1 MPEYTW
7 DMKGYASKYGFYTS
21 ENLSRREA
29 ERTLQ
34 LEPEPP
40 KESDLNNYI
49 IQAQQQR
56 DLRYLSFFLHHYEK
70 MLNGRI
76 YSFWRSDGNE
86 RYDPE
91 RFLDYKMTC
100 VVAVIERFSDYDPS
114 TGADF
119 TTYLYP
125 FITDALLSCRMLE
138 ESWSVDSLDQYKK
151 IRGIAWKYRTSGEN
165 TKKTISEY
173 AAEKNCKQETAAEYL
188 NAAKGIRNRQS
199 FYVSRQDEDSEETG
213 EDVSR
218 DDYWDYA
225 EILWNG
231 IKAEAIQKAFDAL
244 DYREQT
250 LLEKRNAICMRCGRV
265 SPMSSRFSFEELA
278 TLFEGSGTSGAERA
292 YRKALDKLT
301 TILVEEGILH
311 AVRLKRKNITRKKKE
326 IATAIYLY
334 QVDYDGEWGEI
345 YFDFVNRTTEIR
357 KLAEWDRMI
366 SKVFSKKAICYI
378 QTHPLFVRKITNF
391 ALNKFVQTNII
402 ETIIVCFYWRW
413 IQC

>member
-49 IQAQQQR
+49 IQAQQQK

-188 NAAKGIRNRQS
+188 NAAKGIRSRQS

-231 IKAEAIQKAFDAL
+231 IKAKAIQKAFDAL

-265 SPMSSRFSFEELA
+265 SPMSSRSSFEELA

-378 QTHPLFVRKITNF
+378 QTHPFLVNLK
-391 ALNKFVQTNII
+391 
-402 ETIIVCFYWRW
+402 EIVISFSL
-413 IQC
+413 

>member
-7 DMKGYASKYGFYTS
+7 DMKGYSSKYGFYTG
-21 ENLSRREA
+21 ENLSRMEA

-40 KESDLNNYI
+40 KVSNLNDYI
-49 IQAQQQR
+49 IQAQQQNN
-56 DLRYLSFFLHHYEK
+56 LRYLSFFLHHYEK

-76 YSFWRSDGNE
+76 YNFWRSDDNE

-91 RFLDYKMTC
+91 RFLDYKMAC
-100 VVAVIERFSDYDPS
+100 VVAVIERFLDYDPS
-114 TGADF
+114 IGADF

-188 NAAKGIRNRQS
+188 NAAKGIRSRQS

-213 EDVSR
+213 EDVSQ
-218 DDYWDYA
+218 DDHWDYV

-231 IKAEAIQKAFDAL
+231 IRAEAIQKAFDAL

-265 SPMSSRFSFEELA
+265 SSMSSRSSFEELA

-334 QVDYDGEWGEI
+334 QVDFDGEWGEI
-345 YFDFVNRTTEIR
+345 YFDFVSQTTEIR
-357 KLAEWDRMI
+357 KLAELDYII
-366 SKVFSKKAICYI
+366 SNVFAKKAICCI
-378 QTHPLFVRKITNF
+378 QNHPLLVNLKELVISFS
-391 ALNKFVQTNII
+391 L
-402 ETIIVCFYWRW
+402 
-413 IQC
+413 

>member
-49 IQAQQQR
+49 IQAQQQK

-76 YSFWRSDGNE
+76 YSFWRSDSNE

-165 TKKTISEY
+165 AKKTISEY

-188 NAAKGIRNRQS
+188 NAAKGIRKRQS

-218 DDYWDYA
+218 DDHWDYA

-265 SPMSSRFSFEELA
+265 SPLNSRASFEELA

-301 TILVEEGILH
+301 VALVKDGALH
-311 AVRLKRKNITRKKKE
+311 AVHLKRKDVTRKKKE

-334 QVDYDGEWGEI
+334 QVDFDGEWGEI
-345 YFDFVNRTTEIR
+345 YFDFVNQVAEIQQ
-357 KLAEWDRMI
+357 LAEWDRMI
-366 SKVFSKKAICYI
+366 SKIFAKKAICYMQNNSMLI
-378 QTHPLFVRKITNF
+378 NLKELVIPFFL
-391 ALNKFVQTNII
+391 
-402 ETIIVCFYWRW
+402 
-413 IQC
+413 

>member
-1 MPEYTW
+1 MPEYKW
-7 DMKGYASKYGFYTS
+7 DIKGYASKYGFYTG
-21 ENLSRREA
+21 EDLSRMEA

-49 IQAQQQR
+49 IQAQQQK

-114 TGADF
+114 TGTDV

-125 FITDALLSCRMLE
+125 FITDALLYCRMLE

-165 TKKTISEY
+165 AKKTIFEY

-188 NAAKGIRNRQS
+188 NAAKGIRSRQS

-218 DDYWDYA
+218 DNYWDYA

-250 LLEKRNAICMRCGRV
+250 LLEKRNAICMHCGRV
-265 SPMSSRFSFEELA
+265 SPMSSRSSFEELA

-334 QVDYDGEWGEI
+334 QVDCDGEWGEI
-345 YFDFVNRTTEIR
+345 YFDFVNRTTEIQ
-357 KLAEWDRMI
+357 KLAE
-366 SKVFSKKAICYI
+366 
-378 QTHPLFVRKITNF
+378 
-391 ALNKFVQTNII
+391 
-402 ETIIVCFYWRW
+402 
-413 IQC
+413 

>member
-49 IQAQQQR
+49 IQAQQQK
-56 DLRYLSFFLHHYEK
+56 DLRYLSFFLHHCEK

-100 VVAVIERFSDYDPS
+100 VVAVIEHFLDYDPS

-119 TTYLYP
+119 TTYLYS

-188 NAAKGIRNRQS
+188 NAAKGIRSRQS

-311 AVRLKRKNITRKKKE
+311 AVRLKRKNITRKKE

-378 QTHPLFVRKITNF
+378 QTHPLLVNLK
-391 ALNKFVQTNII
+391 
-402 ETIIVCFYWRW
+402 EIVISFSL
-413 IQC
+413 

>member
-7 DMKGYASKYGFYTS
+7 DMKGYSSKYGFYTG
-21 ENLSRREA
+21 ENLSRMEA

-49 IQAQQQR
+49 IQAQQQK

-188 NAAKGIRNRQS
+188 NAAKGIRSRQS

-218 DDYWDYA
+218 DDCWDYA

-265 SPMSSRFSFEELA
+265 SPMSSRSSFEELA

-378 QTHPLFVRKITNF
+378 QTHPLLVNLK
-391 ALNKFVQTNII
+391 
-402 ETIIVCFYWRW
+402 EIVISFSF
-413 IQC
+413 

>member
-49 IQAQQQR
+49 IQAQQQK

-188 NAAKGIRNRQS
+188 NAAKGIRSRQS

-265 SPMSSRFSFEELA
+265 SPMSSRSSFEELA

-326 IATAIYLY
+326 IATAIHLY

-378 QTHPLFVRKITNF
+378 QTHPLLVNLK
-391 ALNKFVQTNII
+391 
-402 ETIIVCFYWRW
+402 EIVISFSL
-413 IQC
+413 

>member
-7 DMKGYASKYGFYTS
+7 DMKEYASKYGFYTS

-49 IQAQQQR
+49 IQAQQQK

-100 VVAVIERFSDYDPS
+100 IVAVIERFSDYDPS

-188 NAAKGIRNRQS
+188 NAAKGIRSRQS

-231 IKAEAIQKAFDAL
+231 IKAKAIQKAFDAL

-265 SPMSSRFSFEELA
+265 SPMSSRSSFEELA

-378 QTHPLFVRKITNF
+378 QTHPLLVNLK
-391 ALNKFVQTNII
+391 
-402 ETIIVCFYWRW
+402 EIVISFSF
-413 IQC
+413 

>member
-49 IQAQQQR
+49 IQAQQQK

-188 NAAKGIRNRQS
+188 NAAKGIRSRQS

-231 IKAEAIQKAFDAL
+231 IKAKAIQKAFDAL

-265 SPMSSRFSFEELA
+265 SPMSSRSSFEELA

-292 YRKALDKLT
+292 YRKALDKLA

-378 QTHPLFVRKITNF
+378 QTHPLLVNLK
-391 ALNKFVQTNII
+391 
-402 ETIIVCFYWRW
+402 EIVISFSL
-413 IQC
+413 

>member
-49 IQAQQQR
+49 IQAQQQK

-188 NAAKGIRNRQS
+188 NAAKGIRSRQS

-231 IKAEAIQKAFDAL
+231 IKAKAIQKAFDAL

-265 SPMSSRFSFEELA
+265 SPMSSRSSFEELA

-357 KLAEWDRMI
+357 KLAEWDRTI

-378 QTHPLFVRKITNF
+378 QTHPLLVNLK
-391 ALNKFVQTNII
+391 
-402 ETIIVCFYWRW
+402 EIVISFSL
-413 IQC
+413 

>member
-40 KESDLNNYI
+40 KVSNLNDYI
-49 IQAQQQR
+49 IQAQQQNN
-56 DLRYLSFFLHHYEK
+56 LRYLSFFLHHYEK

-76 YSFWRSDGNE
+76 YNFWRSDGNE

-151 IRGIAWKYRTSGEN
+151 IRGIAWKYCTSGEN

-188 NAAKGIRNRQS
+188 NAAKGIRSRQS

-265 SPMSSRFSFEELA
+265 SPMSSRSSFEELA

-378 QTHPLFVRKITNF
+378 QTHPLLVNLK
-391 ALNKFVQTNII
+391 
-402 ETIIVCFYWRW
+402 EIVISFSL
-413 IQC
+413 

>member
-7 DMKGYASKYGFYTS
+7 DMKEYASKYGFYTS

-49 IQAQQQR
+49 IQAQQQK

-76 YSFWRSDGNE
+76 YSFWRSDDNE

-125 FITDALLSCRMLE
+125 FITDAILSCRMLE

-151 IRGIAWKYRTSGEN
+151 IRGIAWKYRTSGEHAQ
-165 TKKTISEY
+165 KTISEY

-188 NAAKGIRNRQS
+188 NAAKGIRSRQS

-265 SPMSSRFSFEELA
+265 SPMSSRSSFEELA
-278 TLFEGSGTSGAERA
+278 TLFERSGTSGAERA

-334 QVDYDGEWGEI
+334 QVDYDGKWGEI

-378 QTHPLFVRKITNF
+378 QTHPLLVNLK
-391 ALNKFVQTNII
+391 
-402 ETIIVCFYWRW
+402 EIVISFSL
-413 IQC
+413 

>member
-7 DMKGYASKYGFYTS
+7 DMKGYASKYGCYTS

-49 IQAQQQR
+49 IQAQQQK

-188 NAAKGIRNRQS
+188 NAAKGIRSRQS

-231 IKAEAIQKAFDAL
+231 IKAKAIQKAFDAL

-265 SPMSSRFSFEELA
+265 SPMSSRSSFEELA

-345 YFDFVNRTTEIR
+345 YFDFVNRTTEIQ

-378 QTHPLFVRKITNF
+378 QTHPLLVNLK
-391 ALNKFVQTNII
+391 
-402 ETIIVCFYWRW
+402 EIVISFSL
-413 IQC
+413 

>member
-29 ERTLQ
+29 EHTLQ

-49 IQAQQQR
+49 IQAQQQK

-188 NAAKGIRNRQS
+188 NAAKGIRSRQS

-311 AVRLKRKNITRKKKE
+311 AVRLKRKNITRKKE

-378 QTHPLFVRKITNF
+378 QTHPLLVNLK
-391 ALNKFVQTNII
+391 
-402 ETIIVCFYWRW
+402 EIVISFFL
-413 IQC
+413 

>member
-7 DMKGYASKYGFYTS
+7 DMKEYASKYGFYTS

-34 LEPEPP
+34 LEPGPP

-49 IQAQQQR
+49 IQAQQQK

-188 NAAKGIRNRQS
+188 NAAKGSRCRQS

-225 EILWNG
+225 EILRNG

-265 SPMSSRFSFEELA
+265 SPMSSRSSFEELA
-278 TLFEGSGTSGAERA
+278 TLFEGSGTSGAEHA

-334 QVDYDGEWGEI
+334 QVDYDGKWGEI

-378 QTHPLFVRKITNF
+378 QTHPLLVNLK
-391 ALNKFVQTNII
+391 
-402 ETIIVCFYWRW
+402 EIVISFSL
-413 IQC
+413 

>member
-49 IQAQQQR
+49 IQAQQQK

-114 TGADF
+114 IRADF

-188 NAAKGIRNRQS
+188 NAAKGIRSRQS

-244 DYREQT
+244 DYREQM

-265 SPMSSRFSFEELA
+265 SPMSSRSSFEELA

-334 QVDYDGEWGEI
+334 QVDYDGKWGEI

-378 QTHPLFVRKITNF
+378 QTHPLLVNLK
-391 ALNKFVQTNII
+391 
-402 ETIIVCFYWRW
+402 EIVISFSL
-413 IQC
+413 

>member
-49 IQAQQQR
+49 IQAQQQK

-138 ESWSVDSLDQYKK
+138 ESWSVDSLGQYKK

-188 NAAKGIRNRQS
+188 NAAKGIRSRQS

-265 SPMSSRFSFEELA
+265 SPMSSRSSFEELA

-292 YRKALDKLT
+292 YRKALNKLT

-378 QTHPLFVRKITNF
+378 QTHPLLVNLK
-391 ALNKFVQTNII
+391 
-402 ETIIVCFYWRW
+402 EIVISFSL
-413 IQC
+413 

>member
-7 DMKGYASKYGFYTS
+7 DMKEYASKYGFYTS

-49 IQAQQQR
+49 IQAQQQK

-76 YSFWRSDGNE
+76 YSFWRSDDNE

-125 FITDALLSCRMLE
+125 FITDAILSCRMLE

-188 NAAKGIRNRQS
+188 NAAKGIRSRQS

-265 SPMSSRFSFEELA
+265 SPMSSRSSFEELA
-278 TLFEGSGTSGAERA
+278 TLFERSGTSGAERA

-334 QVDYDGEWGEI
+334 QVDYDGKWGEI

-378 QTHPLFVRKITNF
+378 QTHPLLVNLK
-391 ALNKFVQTNII
+391 
-402 ETIIVCFYWRW
+402 EIVISFSL
-413 IQC
+413 

>member
-1 MPEYTW
+1 MPEYTL
-7 DMKGYASKYGFYTS
+7 DMKGYASKYGFYIS

-49 IQAQQQR
+49 IQAQQQK

-173 AAEKNCKQETAAEYL
+173 AVEKNCKQETAAEYL
-188 NAAKGIRNRQS
+188 NAAKGIRSRQS

-265 SPMSSRFSFEELA
+265 SPMSSRSSFEELA

-326 IATAIYLY
+326 IATAIHLY

-378 QTHPLFVRKITNF
+378 QTHPLLVNLK
-391 ALNKFVQTNII
+391 
-402 ETIIVCFYWRW
+402 EIVISFFL
-413 IQC
+413 

>member
-7 DMKGYASKYGFYTS
+7 DMKGYASKYGFYIS

-49 IQAQQQR
+49 IQAQQQK

-173 AAEKNCKQETAAEYL
+173 AVEKNCKQETAAEYL
-188 NAAKGIRNRQS
+188 NAAKGIRSRQS

-231 IKAEAIQKAFDAL
+231 IKAKAIQKAFDAL

-265 SPMSSRFSFEELA
+265 SPMSSRSSFEELA

-326 IATAIYLY
+326 IATAIHLY

-378 QTHPLFVRKITNF
+378 QTHPLLVN
-391 ALNKFVQTNII
+391 LN
-402 ETIIVCFYWRW
+402 EIVISFSLYEKSR
-413 IQC
+413 ILH

>member
-49 IQAQQQR
+49 IQAQQQK

-188 NAAKGIRNRQS
+188 NAAKGIRSRQS

-231 IKAEAIQKAFDAL
+231 IKAKAIQKAFDAL

-265 SPMSSRFSFEELA
+265 SPMSSRSSFEELA

-366 SKVFSKKAICYI
+366 SKVFSEKAICYI
-378 QTHPLFVRKITNF
+378 QTHPLLVNLK
-391 ALNKFVQTNII
+391 
-402 ETIIVCFYWRW
+402 EIVISFSL
-413 IQC
+413 

>member
-49 IQAQQQR
+49 IQAQQQK

-188 NAAKGIRNRQS
+188 NAAKGIRSRQS

-218 DDYWDYA
+218 DDHWDYA

-231 IKAEAIQKAFDAL
+231 IKAEAIQKAFDTL

-250 LLEKRNAICMRCGRV
+250 LLEKRNAICMHCGRV
-265 SPMSSRFSFEELA
+265 SPMSSRSSFEELA

-311 AVRLKRKNITRKKKE
+311 AVHLKRKNITRKEKE

-334 QVDYDGEWGEI
+334 QVDFDGEWGEI
-345 YFDFVNRTTEIR
+345 YFDFVNQVAEIQQ
-357 KLAEWDRMI
+357 LAEWDRMI
-366 SKVFSKKAICYI
+366 SKIFAKKAICYMQNNSMLI
-378 QTHPLFVRKITNF
+378 NLKELVIPFFL
-391 ALNKFVQTNII
+391 
-402 ETIIVCFYWRW
+402 
-413 IQC
+413 

>member
-1 MPEYTW
+1 
-7 DMKGYASKYGFYTS
+7 
-21 ENLSRREA
+21 
-29 ERTLQ
+29 
-34 LEPEPP
+34 
-40 KESDLNNYI
+40 
-49 IQAQQQR
+49 
-56 DLRYLSFFLHHYEK
+56 

-76 YSFWRSDGNE
+76 YNFFRSDGNE

-91 RFLDYKMTC
+91 RFLDYKMAC
-100 VVAVIERFSDYDPS
+100 VVAVIERFLDYDPS
-114 TGADF
+114 IGADF

-151 IRGIAWKYRTSGEN
+151 IRGIAWKYHTSGEHAQ
-165 TKKTISEY
+165 KTISEY
-173 AAEKNCKQETAAEYL
+173 AAEKNCKQETAAGYL
-188 NAAKGIRNRQS
+188 KAAKGLRSRQS

-218 DDYWDYA
+218 DDHWDYA

-265 SPMSSRFSFEELA
+265 SPLNSRASFEELA

-311 AVRLKRKNITRKKKE
+311 AVRLKRKNTTRKKKE

-334 QVDYDGEWGEI
+334 QVDFDGKWGEI
-345 YFDFVNRTTEIR
+345 YFDFVSRTTEIR

-378 QTHPLFVRKITNF
+378 QNHPLLVNLK
-391 ALNKFVQTNII
+391 
-402 ETIIVCFYWRW
+402 EIVISFSL
-413 IQC
+413 

>member
-1 MPEYTW
+1 MPEYKW
-7 DMKGYASKYGFYTS
+7 DMKGYASKYGFYTG
-21 ENLSRREA
+21 ENLSRMEA

-49 IQAQQQR
+49 IQAQQQK
-56 DLRYLSFFLHHYEK
+56 DLRYLSFFLHHYER

-100 VVAVIERFSDYDPS
+100 VVAVIERFSDYDPR

-125 FITDALLSCRMLE
+125 FITDALLYCRMLE
-138 ESWSVDSLDQYKK
+138 ESWFVDSLDQYKK

-165 TKKTISEY
+165 AKKTISEY

-188 NAAKGIRNRQS
+188 NAAKGIRSRQS

-265 SPMSSRFSFEELA
+265 SPMSSRSSFEELA

-311 AVRLKRKNITRKKKE
+311 AVRLKCKNITRKKKE

-334 QVDYDGEWGEI
+334 QVDCDGEWGEI
-345 YFDFVNRTTEIR
+345 YFDFVNRTTEIQ

-366 SKVFSKKAICYI
+366 SQVFAKKAIIYLTRHVDPMNVKQAYI
-378 QTHPLFVRKITNF
+378 VF
-391 ALNKFVQTNII
+391 
-402 ETIIVCFYWRW
+402 
-413 IQC
+413 

>member
-49 IQAQQQR
+49 IQAQQQK

-76 YSFWRSDGNE
+76 YSFWRSDDNE

-91 RFLDYKMTC
+91 RFLNYKMTC

-114 TGADF
+114 IRADF

-188 NAAKGIRNRQS
+188 NAAKGIRSRQS

-265 SPMSSRFSFEELA
+265 SPMSSRSSFEELA

-334 QVDYDGEWGEI
+334 QVDYDGKWGEI

-357 KLAEWDRMI
+357 KLAECDRMI

-378 QTHPLFVRKITNF
+378 QTHPLLVNLK
-391 ALNKFVQTNII
+391 
-402 ETIIVCFYWRW
+402 EIVMSFSL
-413 IQC
+413 

>member
-7 DMKGYASKYGFYTS
+7 DMKGYTSKYGFYTS

-49 IQAQQQR
+49 IQAQQQK

-76 YSFWRSDGNE
+76 YSFWRSDGNK

-91 RFLDYKMTC
+91 RFLDYKMAC

-188 NAAKGIRNRQS
+188 NAAKGIRSRQS
-199 FYVSRQDEDSEETG
+199 FYVSRQDEDSEKTG

-225 EILWNG
+225 EILCYG

-265 SPMSSRFSFEELA
+265 SPMSSRSSFEELA

-378 QTHPLFVRKITNF
+378 QTHPLLVNLK
-391 ALNKFVQTNII
+391 
-402 ETIIVCFYWRW
+402 EIVISFSLQEKSR
-413 IQC
+413 ILH

>member
-7 DMKGYASKYGFYTS
+7 DMKGYSSKYGCYTS

-49 IQAQQQR
+49 IQAQQQK

-188 NAAKGIRNRQS
+188 NAAKGIRSRQS

-231 IKAEAIQKAFDAL
+231 IKAKAIQKAFDAL

-265 SPMSSRFSFEELA
+265 SPMSSRSSFEELA

-378 QTHPLFVRKITNF
+378 QTHPLLVNLK
-391 ALNKFVQTNII
+391 
-402 ETIIVCFYWRW
+402 EIVISFSL
-413 IQC
+413 

>member
-1 MPEYTW
+1 MPEYKW
-7 DMKGYASKYGFYTS
+7 DMKGYASKYGFYTG
-21 ENLSRREA
+21 ENLSRMEA

-49 IQAQQQR
+49 IQAQQQK

-76 YSFWRSDGNE
+76 YSFWRSDDNE

-91 RFLDYKMTC
+91 RFLNYKMTC

-114 TGADF
+114 IRADF

-188 NAAKGIRNRQS
+188 NAAKGIRSRQS

-265 SPMSSRFSFEELA
+265 SPMSSRSSFEELA

-334 QVDYDGEWGEI
+334 QVDCDGEWGEI
-345 YFDFVNRTTEIR
+345 YFDFVNRTTEIQ

-366 SKVFSKKAICYI
+366 SQVFAKKAIIYLTRHVDPMNVKQAYI
-378 QTHPLFVRKITNF
+378 VF
-391 ALNKFVQTNII
+391 
-402 ETIIVCFYWRW
+402 
-413 IQC
+413 

>member
-7 DMKGYASKYGFYTS
+7 DMKEYASKYGFYTS

-49 IQAQQQR
+49 IQAQQQK

-76 YSFWRSDGNE
+76 YSFWRSDDNE

-125 FITDALLSCRMLE
+125 FITDAILSCRMLE

-188 NAAKGIRNRQS
+188 NAAKGIRSRQS

-231 IKAEAIQKAFDAL
+231 IKAETIQKAFDAL

-265 SPMSSRFSFEELA
+265 SPMSSRSSFEELA
-278 TLFEGSGTSGAERA
+278 TLFERSGTSGAERA

-334 QVDYDGEWGEI
+334 QVDYDGKWGEI

-378 QTHPLFVRKITNF
+378 QTHPLLVNLK
-391 ALNKFVQTNII
+391 
-402 ETIIVCFYWRW
+402 EIVISFFL
-413 IQC
+413 

>member
-49 IQAQQQR
+49 IQAQQQK

-76 YSFWRSDGNE
+76 YSFWRSDDNE

-91 RFLDYKMTC
+91 RFLNYKMTC

-114 TGADF
+114 IRADF

-188 NAAKGIRNRQS
+188 NAAKGIRSRQS

-244 DYREQT
+244 DYREQM

-334 QVDYDGEWGEI
+334 QVDYDGKWGEI

-378 QTHPLFVRKITNF
+378 QTHPLLVNLK
-391 ALNKFVQTNII
+391 
-402 ETIIVCFYWRW
+402 EIVISFSL
-413 IQC
+413 

>member
-49 IQAQQQR
+49 IQAQQQK

-188 NAAKGIRNRQS
+188 NAAKGIRSRQS

-244 DYREQT
+244 DYREQM

-265 SPMSSRFSFEELA
+265 SPMSSRSSFEELA

-378 QTHPLFVRKITNF
+378 QTHPLLVNLK
-391 ALNKFVQTNII
+391 
-402 ETIIVCFYWRW
+402 EIVISFSL
-413 IQC
+413 

>member
-49 IQAQQQR
+49 IQAQQQK

-76 YSFWRSDGNE
+76 YSFWRSDDNE

-91 RFLDYKMTC
+91 RFLNYKMTC

-114 TGADF
+114 IRADF

-188 NAAKGIRNRQS
+188 NAAKGIRSRQS

-231 IKAEAIQKAFDAL
+231 IKSEAIQKAFDAL
-244 DYREQT
+244 DYREQM

-265 SPMSSRFSFEELA
+265 SPMSSRSSFEELA

-334 QVDYDGEWGEI
+334 QVDYDGKWGEI

-378 QTHPLFVRKITNF
+378 QTHPLLVNLK
-391 ALNKFVQTNII
+391 
-402 ETIIVCFYWRW
+402 EIVISFSL
-413 IQC
+413 

>member
-49 IQAQQQR
+49 IQAQQQK

-188 NAAKGIRNRQS
+188 NAAKGIRSRQS

-231 IKAEAIQKAFDAL
+231 IKAKAIQKAFDAL

-265 SPMSSRFSFEELA
+265 SPMSSRSSFEELA

-301 TILVEEGILH
+301 TILVEEDILH

-378 QTHPLFVRKITNF
+378 QTHPLLVNLK
-391 ALNKFVQTNII
+391 
-402 ETIIVCFYWRW
+402 EIVISFSL
-413 IQC
+413 

>member
-49 IQAQQQR
+49 IQAQQQK

-188 NAAKGIRNRQS
+188 NAAKGIRSRQS

-311 AVRLKRKNITRKKKE
+311 AVRLKRKNITRKKE

-378 QTHPLFVRKITNF
+378 QTHPLFVNLK
-391 ALNKFVQTNII
+391 
-402 ETIIVCFYWRW
+402 EIVISFFL
-413 IQC
+413 

>member
-49 IQAQQQR
+49 IQAQQQK

-151 IRGIAWKYRTSGEN
+151 TRGIAWKYRTSGEN

-188 NAAKGIRNRQS
+188 NAAKGIRSRQS

-231 IKAEAIQKAFDAL
+231 IKAKAIQKAFDAL

-265 SPMSSRFSFEELA
+265 SPMSSRSSFEELA

-378 QTHPLFVRKITNF
+378 QTHPLLVNLK
-391 ALNKFVQTNII
+391 
-402 ETIIVCFYWRW
+402 EIVISFSL
-413 IQC
+413 

>member
-49 IQAQQQR
+49 IQAQQQK

-76 YSFWRSDGNE
+76 YSFWSSDGNE

-100 VVAVIERFSDYDPS
+100 VVAVIERFSDYDSS

-125 FITDALLSCRMLE
+125 FITDALLSCHMLE
-138 ESWSVDSLDQYKK
+138 ESWSVNSLDQYKK
-151 IRGIAWKYRTSGEN
+151 IRGIAWKYRTLGEN
-165 TKKTISEY
+165 AKKTISEY

-188 NAAKGIRNRQS
+188 NAAKGIRSRQS

-250 LLEKRNAICMRCGRV
+250 LLEKRNTICMRCGRV
-265 SPMSSRFSFEELA
+265 SPMSSRSSFEELA

-311 AVRLKRKNITRKKKE
+311 AMRLKCKNITRKKKE

-334 QVDYDGEWGEI
+334 
-345 YFDFVNRTTEIR
+345 
-357 KLAEWDRMI
+357 
-366 SKVFSKKAICYI
+366 
-378 QTHPLFVRKITNF
+378 
-391 ALNKFVQTNII
+391 
-402 ETIIVCFYWRW
+402 
-413 IQC
+413 

>member
-7 DMKGYASKYGFYTS
+7 DMKGYASKYGCYTS

-49 IQAQQQR
+49 IQAQQQK

-188 NAAKGIRNRQS
+188 NAAKGIRSRQS

-231 IKAEAIQKAFDAL
+231 IKAKAIQKAFDAL

-265 SPMSSRFSFEELA
+265 SPMSSRSSFEELA

-378 QTHPLFVRKITNF
+378 QTHPLLVNLKEIVITNF
-391 ALNKFVQTNII
+391 ALNKFV
-402 ETIIVCFYWRW
+402 
-413 IQC
+413 

>member
-49 IQAQQQR
+49 IQAQQQK

-114 TGADF
+114 IRADF

-188 NAAKGIRNRQS
+188 NAAKGIRSRQS

-311 AVRLKRKNITRKKKE
+311 AVRLKRKNITRKKE

-378 QTHPLFVRKITNF
+378 QTHPLLVNLK
-391 ALNKFVQTNII
+391 
-402 ETIIVCFYWRW
+402 EIVISFFL
-413 IQC
+413 

>member
-1 MPEYTW
+1 MPEYKW
-7 DMKGYASKYGFYTS
+7 DMKGYASKYGFYTG
-21 ENLSRREA
+21 ENLSRMEA

-49 IQAQQQR
+49 IQAQQQK

-125 FITDALLSCRMLE
+125 FITDALLYCRMLE

-188 NAAKGIRNRQS
+188 NAAKGIRSRQS

-265 SPMSSRFSFEELA
+265 SPMSSRSSFEELA

-378 QTHPLFVRKITNF
+378 QTHPLLVNLK
-391 ALNKFVQTNII
+391 
-402 ETIIVCFYWRW
+402 EIVISFSL
-413 IQC
+413 